1 MAEFIKDLLNR
12 MIQHSSNLIQ
22 FLELVTKWVVLLMFL
37 ITLASTVL
45 AARRSSKHYYAKCRR
60 QKKESSEESL
70 SKHLINYQPA
80 RGSPSYLKFYY
91 QFYNISRS

>member
-1 MAEFIKDLLNR
+1 MRKFIKDLLNR

-22 FLELVTKWVVLLMFL
+22 FLELATKWVVLLMSL

-45 AARRSSKHYYAKCRR
+45 AARRSSKHYYAKYRR

-70 SKHLINYQPA
+70 TKHLA
-80 RGSPSYLKFYY
+80 DCEWVFYGF
-91 QFYNISRS
+91 QF